1 MSSQHDYQPGENG
14 TIHNPLAVMQE
25 GEKIIF
31 EVRRHPMGLL
41 FIYAIVGAIMIF
53 FAILAFVMVPDML
66 GSSSGSGMAISSL
79 FFLVASL
86 ATLAYVFI
94 ATIVYWGNSWVVS
107 SDSLTQTVQQGLFR
121 KKSAQLSL
129 EHIEDVTA
137 DKHGFLPHLFN
148 YGIVMVETAG
158 EAGKFQFRYC
168 PNPTFY
174 AQKLLAAREDLQN
187 KDHKASVVSTP
198 RSNGPKPIG
207 KLGKAALSGNSGRE
221 SQY

>member
-1 MSSQHDYQPGENG
+1 MNSQHDHQPRENG

-31 EVRRHPMGLL
+31 EVRRHPIGLL
-41 FIYAIVGAIMIF
+41 FMYAVVGAIMIF
-53 FAILAFVMVPDML
+53 FAVVAFVMVPDML
-66 GSSSGSGMAISSL
+66 GPNSSSGMAVSSL
-79 FFLVASL
+79 LFLIASL
-86 ATLAYVFI
+86 ATLVFVFV
-94 ATIVYWGNSWVVS
+94 ATIVYWGNSWIVS

-137 DKHGFLPHLFN
+137 DKHGFLPHIFN
-148 YGIVMVETAG
+148 YGTVMVETAG

-174 AQKLLAAREDLQN
+174 AQKLLAAREDLQY
-187 KDHKASVVSTP
+187 KEHKSTP
-198 RSNGPKPIG
+198 STSNANRPKPIG
-207 KLGKAALSGNSGRE
+207 KLGQAALKSNLN
-221 SQY
+221 QQ